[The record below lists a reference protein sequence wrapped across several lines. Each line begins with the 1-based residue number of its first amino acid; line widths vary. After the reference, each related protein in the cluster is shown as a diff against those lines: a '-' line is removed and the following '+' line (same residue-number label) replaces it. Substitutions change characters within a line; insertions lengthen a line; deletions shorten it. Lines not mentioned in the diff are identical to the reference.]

1 MDFYAILDR
10 VIDLLKQRERVTYRA
25 LKRQFDLDDAALAD
39 LKEELLFSHPVVE
52 EDGRGLVWSGVPA
65 TPETE
70 NGRRGVSEGQF
81 QTSLLAV
88 ATLLQRDQRVTYPTL
103 KYAFGI
109 EGELLTE
116 IRDELSFRRLA
127 IDEGG
132 KGLVWTGA
140 MAPSQHHTD
149 VAATI
154 SPASPVREPHVGEI
168 DDVTNGPPVTLENAP
183 EAASFNQQITSP
195 ETAHRAAEAERRQ
208 LTVMFC
214 DLVGSTDL
222 SGRLDPE
229 DLREVVRA
237 YQETAAEVIE
247 RYEGHIA
254 QYLGDG
260 LLVYFGYPAAH
271 ENDAHRA
278 VHAGLGMVEAMEALN
293 TRLDARFSV
302 ELAVRIGIHTGP
314 VVVGEMGGGERYEN
328 LALGETP
335 NIAARLE
342 ALAAPN
348 SVVIS
353 AVTARLAQRAFDL
366 EDLGLH
372 HLKGVSEPMRI
383 ARVIGPLEPE
393 AIGPAMRGF
402 DALVGRDEEIGL
414 LLRRWAQTKE
424 GIGQVVLLNGEAGI
438 GKSSLVEGLRRHV
451 RQEGYPRLAFRCS
464 PYHTNSALYPIVE
477 TVQQMLDWQPD
488 DPEDIKLTKLEQ
500 AFEGT
505 DLPQDEAVPL
515 VASLLSLELP
525 ATRYPALALPPQ
537 QQRQQAQDTLVAWVQ
552 QAAMRQPVLA
562 VWEDLHWADSSTL
575 ELLGLF
581 VDQAPTAAIL
591 HLLTFRPEFEP
602 SWPSRSHITP
612 ITLNRLERPQVESLI
627 MQMARG
633 KTLPV
638 EVIQHIVAKTDGV
651 PLYVEELS
659 KMFIESDLLREET
672 DRYTLTGSLAT
683 VSIPDSLQD
692 SLMARLDQ
700 MHDAKNVAQL
710 GSVLGREFSYE
721 MLKAISS
728 QDDQSLQLGLNK
740 LVESE
745 LLYQR
750 GRQPRT
756 QYIFKHALIQDAAY
770 YSILKSTRQQLHK
783 QTAQFLI
790 SELSEHADI
799 RPELVAHHYMEAGI
813 YPQALVYWRQ
823 GGKEALDRSAY
834 REAAACLEQ
843 AIAALA
849 HVPETHETIE
859 QAIDLRLDLRTAL
872 LPLREIERL
881 IDVLR
886 QAESDAEKLGDGRR
900 LGWVSDYIASCFIQN
915 DDLKSALRARR
926 TRPRTCHY
934 A

>member
-1 MDFYAILDR
+1 MDFYAVVQQAVILLQQQGK
-10 VIDLLKQRERVTYRA
+10 ISYRT
-25 LKRQFDLDDAALAD
+25 LKRQFALDDETLED
-39 LKEELLFSHPVVE
+39 LKEELLFSHPVVD
-52 EDGRGLVWSGVPA
+52 EDGRGFVWIDAPA
-65 TPETE
+65 MPVRE
-70 NGRRGVSEGQF
+70 NRRREVSESYL

-88 ATLLQRDQRVTYPTL
+88 VMLLQRDQRVTYRTL
-103 KYAFGI
+103 KSAFGI
-109 EGELLTE
+109 EGELLTD
-116 IRDELSFRRLA
+116 IRKELSFRRLA

-132 KGLVWTGA
+132 QGLVWTGA
-140 MAPSQHHTD
+140 IPPRQHNT
-149 VAATI
+149 AAASI
-154 SPASPVREPHVGEI
+154 ASPTSQPYITTHRASES
-168 DDVTNGPPVTLENAP
+168 P
-183 EAASFNQQITSP
+183 EASHAELLPDEQTPSP
-195 ETAHRAAEAERRQ
+195 TTQRATPEAERRQ

-237 YQETAAEVIE
+237 YQDAAAEVVG

-383 ARVIGPLEPE
+383 ARVMRPLEPE

-451 RQEGYPRLAFRCS
+451 RQEGCPRLAFRCS

-477 TVQQMLDWQPD
+477 TVQRMLDWQPD
-488 DPEDIKLTKLEQ
+488 DPEAVKLTKLEQ

-525 ATRYPALALPPQ
+525 ATRYPALALPPPTTATAGPGHIGCLGATGSHASA
-537 QQRQQAQDTLVAWVQ
+537 RLSGVG
-552 QAAMRQPVLA
+552 R
-562 VWEDLHWADSSTL
+562 STL
-575 ELLGLF
+575 GGLLDTG
-581 VDQAPTAAIL
+581 
-591 HLLTFRPEFEP
+591 
-602 SWPSRSHITP
+602 TP
-612 ITLNRLERPQVESLI
+612 RVICGSGAYGCDSTPPDIS
-627 MQMARG
+627 AR
-633 KTLPV
+633 
-638 EVIQHIVAKTDGV
+638 I
-651 PLYVEELS
+651 
-659 KMFIESDLLREET
+659 
-672 DRYTLTGSLAT
+672 
-683 VSIPDSLQD
+683 
-692 SLMARLDQ
+692 
-700 MHDAKNVAQL
+700 
-710 GSVLGREFSYE
+710 
-721 MLKAISS
+721 
-728 QDDQSLQLGLNK
+728 
-740 LVESE
+740 
-745 LLYQR
+745 
-750 GRQPRT
+750 
-756 QYIFKHALIQDAAY
+756 
-770 YSILKSTRQQLHK
+770 
-783 QTAQFLI
+783 
-790 SELSEHADI
+790 
-799 RPELVAHHYMEAGI
+799 
-813 YPQALVYWRQ
+813 
-823 GGKEALDRSAY
+823 
-834 REAAACLEQ
+834 
-843 AIAALA
+843 
-849 HVPETHETIE
+849 
-859 QAIDLRLDLRTAL
+859 
-872 LPLREIERL
+872 
-881 IDVLR
+881 
-886 QAESDAEKLGDGRR
+886 
-900 LGWVSDYIASCFIQN
+900 
-915 DDLKSALRARR
+915 
-926 TRPRTCHY
+926 
-934 A
+934 